1 MPASYRPRND
11 IEVEGRKI
19 SGTGG
24 FVDGNLIFYQGTLLI
39 DFDPAKMLACLNVP
53 TEKLAKRGIDSAAQR
68 VITMRE
74 VLGNALPDLE
84 TIYRGLVA
92 GFAEGLGIDPQ
103 WGPITAYEEELAD
116 RFFREEIGTDAYVAM
131 LDSPPADDAL
141 VSASLTGRGGTV
153 RADIRL
159 EGPHRDRI
167 REALITGDFF
177 VTPPRV
183 VFDLEAALR
192 GLDVADAGR
201 AIEDFFARTAADF
214 LSLSPGDLRQVVEMA
229 LRQRHVTAAVG

>member
-1 MPASYRPRND
+1 M
-11 IEVEGRKI
+11 
-19 SGTGG
+19 
-24 FVDGNLIFYQGTLLI
+24 I

-192 GLDVADAGR
+192 GLDVARCRAGDR
-201 AIEDFFARTAADF
+201 RLLRSHCGRLSQLEPRRPSSGGRDGAAPAQRHCGCRLRPRC
-214 LSLSPGDLRQVVEMA
+214 LSLARVRIKTVISAFLR
-229 LRQRHVTAAVG
+229 LSITGGKP